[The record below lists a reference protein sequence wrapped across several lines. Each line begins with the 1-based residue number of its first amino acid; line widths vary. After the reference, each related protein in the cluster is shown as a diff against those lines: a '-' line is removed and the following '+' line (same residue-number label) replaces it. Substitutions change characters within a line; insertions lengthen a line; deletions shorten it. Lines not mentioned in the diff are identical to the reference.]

1 VTPLSPLKGASMDIA
16 HVVQSSVAP
25 VFLLTGVAATL
36 GVLTNRLS
44 RVVDRT
50 RALEERLEKEPA
62 RRGALLA
69 DLRVLERRARYINT
83 AISMCAVAALLVA
96 LVVVSLFADAFLG
109 VDLAKAVA
117 LLFVAAMLCLSVA
130 YIAFFVEIRLAI
142 VALRIGIPHK

>member
-1 VTPLSPLKGASMDIA
+1 MDIA

-36 GVLTNRLS
+36 GVLTNRLA
-44 RVVDRT
+44 RVVDRART
-50 RALEERLEKEPA
+50 LEDRLEKEPG

-69 DLRVLERRARYINT
+69 DLRILERRARYINT

-109 VDLAKAVA
+109 VELAKAVA

-142 VALRIGIPHK
+142 VALRIGIPEK

>member
-1 VTPLSPLKGASMDIA
+1 MDIA

-36 GVLTNRLS
+36 SVLTNRLS
-44 RVVDRT
+44 RVVDRA

-130 YIAFFVEIRLAI
+130 YIAFFIEVRLAI

>member
-1 VTPLSPLKGASMDIA
+1 VSAAVSLKGAPMDIA

-44 RVVDRT
+44 RVVDRA

-130 YIAFFVEIRLAI
+130 YIAFFVEVRLAI

>member
-1 VTPLSPLKGASMDIA
+1 MDIA

-25 VFLLTGVAATL
+25 VFLLTGVASTL
-36 GVLTNRLS
+36 GVLTSRLS
-44 RVVDRT
+44 RVVDRA
-50 RALEERLEKEPA
+50 RSLEQQLEELPA

-109 VDLAKAVA
+109 VELAKAVA
-117 LLFVAAMLCLSVA
+117 LLFVAAMLCLAVA

-142 VALRIGIPHK
+142 VALRIGIPDK

>member
-1 VTPLSPLKGASMDIA
+1 MDIA

-25 VFLLTGVAATL
+25 VFLLTGVASTL

-44 RVVDRT
+44 RVVDRA
-50 RALEERLEKEPA
+50 RSLEQQLEELPA

-109 VDLAKAVA
+109 VELAKAVA
-117 LLFVAAMLCLSVA
+117 LLFVAAMLCLAVA

-142 VALRIGIPHK
+142 VALRIGIPDK

>member
-1 VTPLSPLKGASMDIA
+1 MSAAVSLKGASMDIA

-36 GVLTNRLS
+36 SVLTNRLS
-44 RVVDRT
+44 RVVDRA

-130 YIAFFVEIRLAI
+130 YVAFFIEVRLAL

>member
-1 VTPLSPLKGASMDIA
+1 MDIV

-44 RVVDRT
+44 RVVDRA

-130 YIAFFVEIRLAI
+130 YIAFFVEVRLAI

>member
-1 VTPLSPLKGASMDIA
+1 MSAAVSLKGASMDIA

-36 GVLTNRLS
+36 SVLTNRLS
-44 RVVDRT
+44 RVVDRA

-130 YIAFFVEIRLAI
+130 YVAFFVEVRLAI

>member
-1 VTPLSPLKGASMDIA
+1 MDIA

-44 RVVDRT
+44 RVVDRA

-109 VDLAKAVA
+109 VELAKAVA